1 MMCSKEKYVLI
12 VAVILIALCLIG
24 LIFFNQLM
32 MRENIQPFPVTQ
44 SNAVAIHEKNNV
56 IQQKIEQTDLVEEK
70 ARPFGQ
76 DISWVQEITV
86 IQENTQLNRQDKIL
100 GLVQLL
106 KQNQQNIVA
115 VREILTEL
123 TTLNP
128 IEAVDEILPFLN
140 HPDFNLQILAL
151 GALSNASLLT
161 EQEQLL
167 KHTLRENDQIRQK
180 IVQYINA
187 LKDRSETSA
196 TVQHMIV
203 SIYATIATSNTER
216 NAMMQQILQQS
227 EFAPNEANYIA
238 TLLLQ
243 QYQIEQN
250 ILILKQKNQ
259 LLQDEVIINIAS
271 NIEQQPDILNQLSRA
286 EKKKLFDWIQ
296 QVPPQSRSDDFAHQ
310 NELWKNT
317 LNQLQ
322 Q

>member
-1 MMCSKEKYVLI
+1 M
-12 VAVILIALCLIG
+12 
-24 LIFFNQLM
+24 
-32 MRENIQPFPVTQ
+32 
-44 SNAVAIHEKNNV
+44 AIHEKNNV

-76 DISWVQEITV
+76 DIPWVQEITA

-100 GLVQLL
+100 GLVKLL

-180 IVQYINA
+180 IVQHINA

-243 QYQIEQN
+243 QYQTDHN

-259 LLQDEVIINIAS
+259 FLQDEVIINIAS

>member
-1 MMCSKEKYVLI
+1 M
-12 VAVILIALCLIG
+12 
-24 LIFFNQLM
+24 
-32 MRENIQPFPVTQ
+32 
-44 SNAVAIHEKNNV
+44 

>member
-32 MRENIQPFPVTQ
+32 MRENIQPFPVTHL
-44 SNAVAIHEKNNV
+44 NAVAIHEKNNV

>member
-1 MMCSKEKYVLI
+1 MCLKEKYVLI

-32 MRENIQPFPVTQ
+32 MRENIQPFPVTH

-243 QYQIEQN
+243 QYQIEHN